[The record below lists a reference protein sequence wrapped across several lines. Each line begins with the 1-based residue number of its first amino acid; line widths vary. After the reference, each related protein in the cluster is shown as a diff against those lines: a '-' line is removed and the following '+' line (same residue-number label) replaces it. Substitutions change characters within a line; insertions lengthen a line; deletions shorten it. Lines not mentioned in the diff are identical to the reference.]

1 MRGTNGPVVFNED
14 LVNFA
19 FRFAINQYNMLV
31 FKFGGAS
38 VKSAEAVKNIVKIL
52 QQYEEEKIVVVVSAM
67 GKTTNAIEGI
77 IDRYTAG
84 KSEELK
90 QQYRELKAYHL
101 EVMDGLFKDKGHK
114 VYADVEEL
122 FSNMADR
129 LAKEPTLNFDFDYD
143 QLICF
148 GELLSTT
155 IIGHFL
161 NNSGVSTRW
170 MDIRRSLKTNNN
182 WREAKVDWELSS
194 QLVNKHFAF
203 NGERILITQ
212 GFLGSTIND
221 QSTSLG
227 REGSDYTAAILTYML
242 KAESVTIWKD
252 VPGVLNADPKYFD
265 DTVLLDKLSYLDA
278 IELAYF
284 GTSVIHPK
292 TIKPLQNKNIN
303 LHVKSFVDPDAPGTL
318 VGNLSYSKLT
328 PSFIFKMD
336 QVLIRI
342 SPLDFSFINEGNLE
356 EIFGIFSKHGLKINL
371 MQNSAISFKMIVNND
386 KRKVRLV
393 CDELEEMYKVAYQ
406 TGLELVTIRYFDQS
420 TIDRVMINKELILE
434 QRGLQNIELLI
445 RDLG

>member
-1 MRGTNGPVVFNED
+1 
-14 LVNFA
+14 
-19 FRFAINQYNMLV
+19 MLV

-38 VKSAEAVKNIVKIL
+38 VKSAQAVKNIVEIL
-52 QQYEEEKIVVVVSAM
+52 KRYKEENIVVVVSAM
-67 GKTTNAIEGI
+67 GKTTNAIERI
-77 IDRYTAG
+77 IEYYAAG

-90 QQYRELKAYHL
+90 QEYNALKSYHL
-101 EVMDGLFKDKGHK
+101 EIVEGLFEDKGHQ
-114 VYADVEEL
+114 VFVAVEEL
-122 FSNMADR
+122 FGDMAKR
-129 LAKEPTLNFDFDYD
+129 LAKEPTMNYDYDYD

-155 IIGHFL
+155 IIAHFL
-161 NNSGVSTRW
+161 NLSGITTAWR
-170 MDIRRSLKTNNN
+170 DIRRSLKTDNT
-182 WREAKVDWELSS
+182 WREAKIDWELSGP
-194 QLVNKHFAF
+194 LVNEHFAF

-227 REGSDYTAAILTYML
+227 REGSDYTAAVLAFML
-242 KAESVTIWKD
+242 RAESVTIWKD

-265 DTVLLDKLSYLDA
+265 DTILLEKLSYLDA

-318 VGNLSYSKLT
+318 VGNMSYNSLT

-371 MQNSAISFKMIVNND
+371 MQNSAISFKMIVSND
-386 KRKVRLV
+386 KRKLRLV
-393 CDELEEMYKVAYQ
+393 TDELEEKYKVAYQ

>member
-1 MRGTNGPVVFNED
+1 MV
-14 LVNFA
+14 
-19 FRFAINQYNMLV
+19 I

-38 VKSAEAVKNIVKIL
+38 VKSAEAVRNIVEIL
-52 QQYEEEKIVVVVSAM
+52 HRFEKEEIVVVVSAM
-67 GKTTNAIEGI
+67 GKTTNALERIIECYTGNKSGQLEKEYSELREYHMGIVHGLFEIDQHPVYEGI
-77 IDRYTAG
+77 EI
-84 KSEELK
+84 
-90 QQYRELKAYHL
+90 
-101 EVMDGLFKDKGHK
+101 LFN
-114 VYADVEEL
+114 EIQ
-122 FSNMADR
+122 DR
-129 LAKEPTLNFDFDYD
+129 LAKPPTLNFDYDYD

-155 IIGHFL
+155 IIQHFL
-161 NNSGVSTRW
+161 NQSGLKTRW
-170 MDIRRSLKTNNN
+170 MDIRRSLKTDNT
-182 WREAKVDWELSS
+182 WREAKIDWALSS
-194 QLVNKHFAF
+194 KLVNKHFVF

-221 QSTSLG
+221 QTTSLG
-227 REGSDYTAAILTYML
+227 REGSDYTAAVLAHML

-265 DTVLLDKLSYLDA
+265 DTILLDKLSYLDA

-303 LHVKSFVDPDAPGTL
+303 LHVKSFLDPGAPGTL
-318 VGNLSYSKLT
+318 VGNFSYEMLT

-342 SPLDFSFINEGNLE
+342 SPLDFSFINENNLE
-356 EIFGIFSKHGLKINL
+356 EIFGILGKHGMKINL

-386 KRKVRLV
+386 KRRLREV
-393 CDELEEMYKVAYQ
+393 VDELEMKYKVAYQ

-434 QRGLQNIELLI
+434 QRGMHNIELLV
-445 RDLG
+445 RDKG

>member
-1 MRGTNGPVVFNED
+1 M
-14 LVNFA
+14 
-19 FRFAINQYNMLV
+19 IV

-38 VKSAEAVKNIVKIL
+38 VKSADAVRNIVEIL
-52 QQYEEEKIVVVVSAM
+52 GRYRDQEIVVVVSAM
-67 GKTTNAIEGI
+67 GKTTNALERI
-77 IDRYTAG
+77 IDDYAQRKV
-84 KSEELK
+84 KSLMKEFGALK
-90 QQYRELKAYHL
+90 EYHL
-101 EVMDGLFKDKGHK
+101 EVVHGLFEDKSHP
-114 VYADVEEL
+114 VFAAVEGLFAEL
-122 FSNMADR
+122 AGR
-129 LAKEPTLNFDFDYD
+129 LKKEPTLNYDFDYD
-143 QLICF
+143 QLICY

-155 IIGHFL
+155 IIAHFL
-161 NNSGVSTRW
+161 EHSGLSARW
-170 MDIRRSLKTNNN
+170 MDIRRSLKTNNQ
-182 WREAKVDWELSS
+182 WREARVDWALSGK
-194 QLVNKHFAF
+194 LVHKHFTF
-203 NGERILITQ
+203 NGEQILITQ

-221 QSTSLG
+221 QTTSLG
-227 REGSDYTAAILTYML
+227 REGSDYTAAILAHIL

-265 DTVLLDKLSYLDA
+265 DTVLLEKLSYLDA

-318 VGNLSYSKLT
+318 VGNLSYNTLI

-342 SPLDFSFINEGNLE
+342 SPVDFSFINEQNLE
-356 EIFGIFSKHGLKINL
+356 EIFGIFSKHGMKINL

-386 KRKVRLV
+386 KRKLRLV
-393 CDELEEMYKVAYQ
+393 TDELEERYKVAYQ